1 MYQSNAFRNFLSA
14 QAKQYVSH
22 YQSYADEFKRYDDE
36 ELLKAIDNNAGQMR
50 HYADNI
56 NDDSFNEYFS
66 ELQRMIECLKLRQAF
81 QQEMADD
88 EL

>member
-14 QAKQYVSH
+14 QAKQYGSH

-66 ELQRMIECLKLRQAF
+66 ELQRMIECLKLRQEF
-81 QQEMADD
+81 QQEMAED